1 MPRSPVVSSRDE
13 KDRTRQARRRLRNL
27 TLRLLA
33 RRRRQAVPHAP
44 GRETQVDRGLLLV
57 DVQNDFITGV
67 LPVAGA
73 ARIIPTLNR
82 YLELFAA
89 RSLPVYLARDWHPPD
104 SAHFAQAGGSLP
116 AHAVAGT
123 LGAAFPDELQV
134 PVGSIVI
141 PKGTMPR
148 EQGYSAFAGHHPGP
162 ATVQQCLASS
172 GIRTVYV
179 GGLGPGVPA
188 TLIDG
193 CQLGFDMVLL
203 VDAVRGIDGTAAQL
217 RRTIDHVCRM
227 GARVSQFD
235 DVARELEMAT
245 ASASAASSLP

>member
-1 MPRSPVVSSRDE
+1 MSSRDE
-13 KDRTRQARRRLRNL
+13 KDPTRQARRRLRNL

-33 RRRRQAVPHAP
+33 RRRRQAVPQSAGPQP
-44 GRETQVDRGLLLV
+44 GAGRGLLLV

-67 LPVAGA
+67 LPVGGA
-73 ARIIPTLNR
+73 ARIIPALNR
-82 YLELFAA
+82 YLELFAG
-89 RSLPVYLARDWHPPD
+89 RGLPVYLARDWHPPD
-104 SAHFAQAGGSLP
+104 STHFADAGGSLP
-116 AHAVAGT
+116 SHSVAGT
-123 LGAAFPDELQV
+123 LGAAFPAELRV

-141 PKGTMPR
+141 SKGTMPS
-148 EQGYSAFAGHHPGP
+148 EQGYSAFSGRHPGP
-162 ATVQQCLASS
+162 TTLRQSLESR

-179 GGLGPGVPA
+179 AGLGRGVPA

-235 DVARELEMAT
+235 DVTRELDLAT
-245 ASASAASSLP
+245 ATATVSSSLP